1 MVSVLFC
8 SILFC
13 SVLTPAA
20 PSLFVYSALARPSAA
35 HWPEGWRIVFGPG
48 HTPRVH
54 GHRGAA
60 GSAAA
65 VFHAIAH
72 EGRGRTAKGID
83 GIAFMLD
90 KLVVAS
96 LARPSGVA

>member
-1 MVSVLFC
+1 MLFYSGLSC
-8 SILFC
+8 PHAGLRRVVRLF
-13 SVLTPAA
+13 
-20 PSLFVYSALARPSAA
+20 SLPHRARPIGRT
-35 HWPEGWRIVFGPG
+35 GWRIVFGPG

-65 VFHAIAH
+65 VFYAIAH